1 MKFKK
6 LYIFLIF
13 ILMVFTACENKGS
26 IDENVIVDSTKRKA
40 STQYELKL
48 KTTNNK
54 QITIVIENGLLK
66 LKEFPNKVVLLD
78 FWATYCPPCKAEIPH
93 LINLQNRYKND
104 LIIIGLIVEKNK
116 SNEILNNFIKEYKI
130 NYPITN
136 SNGNFELA
144 SIVGGVSSIPA
155 MFLFDKSGK
164 MVMNYVG
171 IVYEEIL
178 DNDIK
183 RALSK
188 DI

>member
-13 ILMVFTACENKGS
+13 VLIIITACENKEN
-26 IDENVIVDSTKRKA
+26 IDENIIANSTNETPTK
-40 STQYELKL
+40 YELKL
-48 KTTNNK
+48 TTTNNK
-54 QITIVIENGLLK
+54 QITVVIKNGLLQI
-66 LKEFPNKVVLLD
+66 KEFPQKIVLLN
-78 FWATYCPPCKAEIPH
+78 FWTTWCPSCKAEIPH
-93 LINLQNRYKND
+93 LINLQNKYKNN
-104 LIIIGLIVEKNK
+104 LAIVGLIVAKDN
-116 SNEILNNFIKEYKI
+116 SNDMLNSFIKEYQI

-136 SNGNFELA
+136 SNANFELA
-144 SIVGGVSSIPA
+144 NIVGGVSSIPA

-164 MVMNYVG
+164 MVMDYAG

-188 DI
+188 GI